1 MILLLFCYS
10 NGEETKISFIA
21 RKAILYGGYINFV
34 ISNKIK
40 KKKEN
45 LFYKLQQCIFFHFHH
60 KKRWKVYKI
69 IDSYNI
75 SIVIYQIL

>member
-40 KKKEN
+40 KKKKIYSINWNNVFFFTFIIKNDEK
-45 LFYKLQQCIFFHFHH
+45 YIKLLTVIIFQ
-60 KKRWKVYKI
+60 
-69 IDSYNI
+69 S
-75 SIVIYQIL
+75 

>member
-21 RKAILYGGYINFV
+21 RKAILYGEYINFV

-40 KKKEN
+40 KKKKIYSINWNNVFFFTFIIKNDEK
-45 LFYKLQQCIFFHFHH
+45 YIKLL
-60 KKRWKVYKI
+60 
-69 IDSYNI
+69 
-75 SIVIYQIL
+75 IVIIFQS